1 MVLNKINQIEISTE
15 NIDRINKIKELKCL
29 IDNLCSEIVFDYRDN
44 NYNNSTPEIIQ
55 DIMFETGITEIVGK
69 TTVNKFIKD
78 CYKLDYKLNYN
89 NS

>member
-1 MVLNKINQIEISTE
+1 MVLNKINQIEISNE
-15 NIDRINKIKELKCL
+15 NIDRFNKIKELKSM
-29 IDNLCSEIVFDYRDN
+29 IDNLCSEIVCDYKN
-44 NYNNSTPEIIQ
+44 NAIYNNATPVK

-89 NS
+89 NF